1 MRGVRAAAEA
11 AGIGMP
17 GYRDFP
23 EVLDAMARAAIV
35 VVPSRWA
42 EPFGLTALEAL
53 GAGAALVVARRGGL
67 PEIGGDAAVYI
78 EPEDVAALAETLVAL
93 AHDPARRVMLGAAG
107 QQRARLFDA
116 PVIAAQLASLRRDV
130 LAGVRPPR
138 VAA

>member
-1 MRGVRAAAEA
+1 M
-11 AGIGMP
+11 
-17 GYRDFP
+17 
-23 EVLDAMARAAIV
+23 
-35 VVPSRWA
+35 
-42 EPFGLTALEAL
+42 
-53 GAGAALVVARRGGL
+53 

-116 PVIAAQLASLRRDV
+116 PVIAAQLAALRRDV
-130 LAGVRPPR
+130 LTGARPPR